1 MEDKGTHYKF
11 VQIKNY
17 SLYTRLD
24 HPRMVSYTVLSFLFL
39 SLLSY
44 HVANDSNH
52 KKRTNAFNAGQEK
65 TGNMT
70 MAGDHT
76 QGDT

>member
-1 MEDKGTHYKF
+1 
-11 VQIKNY
+11 
-17 SLYTRLD
+17 
-24 HPRMVSYTVLSFLFL
+24 MVSYTVLSFLFL